1 MQFQIA
7 RVAVS
12 TPYASGRP
20 AGGRIIAPSV
30 LTLAAALTCFG
41 GSLGAVLDSQ
51 PTAGRTV
58 ALAAGEREAF
68 ARSGFVR
75 PKDNSAYEPIL
86 ALATPSGA
94 RAGPEAHGAA
104 ATGSS
109 GVGDTRPPAVA
120 PTLSG
125 WADPG
130 AGPGAGP
137 GADFGA
143 ESEGSEDTIPVA
155 VAGVEER
162 LITIGHGD
170 TLSGALGTAGVPS
183 ADGLAALGALRP
195 VFDPRNLRVG
205 ETVSIAL
212 ATGPDEEAQGRLV
225 KLAVSLDARHRA
237 VVTRGADDGFSV
249 AVQDLATVRT
259 PVRAEGVIASSLY
272 AAAARAGVPDSVVGE
287 MIRAFSYEI
296 DFQRDVRSG
305 DRFSLMFDQISGT
318 DGRVLDAGALIYA
331 RMIVGGE
338 EHNLYRHV
346 RPDGAVDYYGPDG
359 SGVRTALLRTPVNG
373 ARLSSCYGMR
383 RHPVLGYSRMHRGID
398 FAAPVGTPVYAA
410 GTGRVGVIGRNRGYG
425 NYIRID
431 HRGGYATAYGH
442 LSRFARGLQQGSPVK
457 QGAVIGYVG
466 NTGLSTG
473 PHLHYEILVNGQQV
487 DPLDVKAVREA
498 RLDDDEMAKFATT
511 RAAVDEKYAQLG
523 TVGAV
528 ATSLQR

>member
-1 MQFQIA
+1 M
-7 RVAVS
+7 S
-12 TPYASGRP
+12 TSHTSRRQASGRV
-20 AGGRIIAPSV
+20 IVPSV

-41 GSLGAVLDSQ
+41 GSLGAVLDSH
-51 PTAGRTV
+51 PTAGGTV

-68 ARSGFVR
+68 AGSGFVR
-75 PKDNSAYEPIL
+75 PKENSAYEPIL
-86 ALATPSGA
+86 ALATPAGA

-104 ATGSS
+104 ATGGS
-109 GVGDTRPPAVA
+109 GVGDTPPPTVA

-125 WADPG
+125 WAD
-130 AGPGAGP
+130 PGAGP

-162 LITIGHGD
+162 LVTIGHGD

-183 ADGLAALGALRP
+183 SDGLAALGALRP

-212 ATGPDEEAQGRLV
+212 AAGPDEEAQGRLV

-272 AAAARAGVPDSVVGE
+272 AAAARSGVPESVVGE

-296 DFQRDVRSG
+296 DFQRDLRSG

-338 EHNLYRHV
+338 EHSLYRHV
-346 RPDGAVDYYGPDG
+346 GSDGVVDYYAPDG

-373 ARLSSCYGMR
+373 ARLSSGYGMR
-383 RHPVLGYSRMHRGID
+383 LHPVLGYSRMHRGID
-398 FAAPVGTPVYAA
+398 FAAPIGTPVYAA
-410 GTGRVGVIGRNRGYG
+410 GNGRIGVIGRNRGYG
-425 NYIRID
+425 NYIRIE

-442 LSRFARGLQQGSPVK
+442 LSRFAAGLQHGRAVRQGE
-457 QGAVIGYVG
+457 VIGYVG
-466 NTGLSTG
+466 STGLSTG

-498 RLDDDEMAKFATT
+498 RLDDAEMAKFAAT

-523 TVGAV
+523 SIGAV
-528 ATSLQR
+528 AASLHR